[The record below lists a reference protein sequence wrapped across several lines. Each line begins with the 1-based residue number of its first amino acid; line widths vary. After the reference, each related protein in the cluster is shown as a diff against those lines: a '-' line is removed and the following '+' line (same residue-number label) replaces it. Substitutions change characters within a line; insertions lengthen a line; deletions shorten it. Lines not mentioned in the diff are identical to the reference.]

1 MRTKMLL
8 MILFRSFCDKN
19 MIKAFMYHDIRNP
32 KESFFPRRL
41 TLRSFVSPLQ
51 FKRQLKFITENYRV
65 IEPQCLKENLK
76 EDCAILTFDD
86 GLKDHY
92 LVAELLHQAKLKATF
107 LIPTLAI
114 RDRKAAKVHKIQFI
128 LAAISEKKAVEN
140 IFDLMKSEVYER
152 DALWNT
158 FSVSRHPNNWWSK
171 EMVFVTNFL
180 RHHAAGDMMADKLF
194 VKFVTQD
201 EKDFCSDFYL
211 TSAEVGYMAKC
222 GMIIGGHGYHSTDL
236 AGLKGQEEDV
246 KESLL
251 YAASFS
257 APPLSFSYPQGSYDD
272 DTLSHAKTYN
282 CEFAYTTRAENIT
295 PDTNFLKIPRFDAP
309 QTLPLS

>member
-1 MRTKMLL
+1 
-8 MILFRSFCDKN
+8 
-19 MIKAFMYHDIRNP
+19 MYHDIRDP
-32 KESFFPRRL
+32 KESLFPRRL

-65 IEPQCLKENLK
+65 IEPQYLKENLK

-92 LVAELLHQAKLKATF
+92 LVAELLHQAKLNATF

-114 RDRKAAKVHKIQFI
+114 RDRKAAKAHKIQFV
-128 LAAISEKKAVEN
+128 LAAISEKKVVEN
-140 IFDLMKSEVYER
+140 IFELIGSETNAR
-152 DALWNT
+152 DILWNT

-180 RHHAAGDMMADKLF
+180 RHHAAGDTITDKLF
-194 VKFVTQD
+194 IKFVTQD

-211 TSAEVGYMAKC
+211 TSAEVEYMAKC
-222 GMIIGGHGYHSTDL
+222 GMIIGGHGYHSTGL
-236 AGLKGQEEDV
+236 AGSKSQEEEI

-272 DTLSHAKTYN
+272 DTVSYVKTYN
-282 CEFAYTTRAENIT
+282 CEFAYTTRAKNIT
-295 PDTNFLKIPRFDAP
+295 PNTNLLKIPRFDAP

>member
-1 MRTKMLL
+1 ML
-8 MILFRSFCDKN
+8 MILFRSFCAKG

-32 KESFFPRRL
+32 QYGGYPRRL
-41 TLRSFVSPLQ
+41 ELRSFLSTSQ
-51 FKRQLKFITENYRV
+51 FKCQLKFITENYTV
-65 IEPQCLKENLK
+65 IEPQHLKENLK
-76 EDCAILTFDD
+76 RDCAILTFDD

-92 LVAELLHQAKLKATF
+92 LAAEMLHEAKLKATF

-114 RDRKAAKVHKIQFI
+114 RERKVIRAHKIQFI
-128 LAAISEKKAVEN
+128 LATLSEKKVVEN
-140 IFDLMKSEVYER
+140 IFDLMGADPCER

-158 FSVSRHPNNWWSK
+158 FSVSYHSDNWWSQ

-180 RHHAAGDMMADKLF
+180 RRHNTGDMITDKLF
-194 VKFVTQD
+194 AKFITKD

-211 TSAEVGYMAKC
+211 TPAEVGHIAEC
-222 GMIIGGHGYHSTDL
+222 GMIVGGHGYTSTSL
-236 AGLKGQEEDV
+236 ASLSNQEEEI

-257 APPLSFSYPQGSYDD
+257 APPLSFSYPQGSYNDD
-272 DTLSHAKTYN
+272 SVSYAKTYN
-282 CEFAYTTRAENIT
+282 CEFAYTTDAENIT
-295 PDTNFLKIPRFDAP
+295 SDTNLLKIPRFDAP

>member
-1 MRTKMLL
+1 
-8 MILFRSFCDKN
+8 
-19 MIKAFMYHDIRNP
+19 MIKAFTYHDIRDP
-32 KESFFPRRL
+32 QHSGHPRRL
-41 TLRSFVSPLQ
+41 ELRSFASTTQ
-51 FKRQLKFITENYRV
+51 FKFQLKFITENYTV
-65 IEPQCLKENLK
+65 IEPQHLKENLK

-92 LVAELLHQAKLKATF
+92 WVAEILDEAKLKATF

-114 RDRKAAKVHKIQFI
+114 RDRKVIKAHKIQFI
-128 LAAISEKKAVEN
+128 LATISEKKVVEN
-140 IFDLMKSEVYER
+140 IFDLTGSDPYER

-158 FSVSRHPNNWWSK
+158 FSVSHRPNNWWSK

-180 RHHAAGDMMADKLF
+180 RRHAAGDTITDKLF
-194 VKFVTQD
+194 VKFITKD

-211 TSAEVGYMAKC
+211 TPVEVGYMAKC
-222 GMIIGGHGYHSTDL
+222 GMIIGGHGYRSTDL
-236 AGLKGQEEDV
+236 ARSKSQEEEI

-272 DTLSHAKTYN
+272 DTVSCVKTYN

-295 PDTNFLKIPRFDAP
+295 SDTNLLKIPRFDAP
-309 QTLPLS
+309 QTLPFS